1 VVNSDLP
8 NCINVIDSKSS
19 GKKTLCSMAM
29 LAGDH
34 QENIN
39 HWKDQM
45 KFFAEKCF
53 KTLPV
58 VAANSQIVQLRTKQV
73 QDAEAEAS
81 GASAA
86 AAGNVDIGELMSIS
100 KGYFYTKAT
109 SPTSLWTPLPRR

>member
-1 VVNSDLP
+1 MP
-8 NCINVIDSKSS
+8 NCIDVIDAKSS

-34 QENIN
+34 QENIA

-58 VAANSQIVQLRTKQV
+58 IAANSQIVQLRTKQV

-81 GASAA
+81 GSSAA
-86 AAGNVDIGELMSIS
+86 AAGNVDIGELMSILS
-100 KGYFYTKAT
+100 KSYIKRRRHQ
-109 SPTSLWTPLPRR
+109 PRRGRHYQGDEV

>member
-1 VVNSDLP
+1 VTSDLP
-8 NCINVIDSKSS
+8 NCTNVIDSKSS
-19 GKKTLCSMAM
+19 RKKTLCSMAM

-109 SPTSLWTPLPRR
+109 SPTSPWTPLPRR